1 MLKSL
6 AGIAFSLAAVFSGAA
21 LADTAKL
28 KIGLSLPLSG
38 NSALLGSQFLAGA
51 RLALGELAP
60 DGGIEIVTA
69 DDQCDAKIAGLA
81 ALDLKSADVTLVT
94 GFLCNESVRPAAAVF
109 KERGIPLL
117 VAGARSEQIIGDANK
132 EEWNL
137 FRIAPGDDRAAEATF
152 RFLSERWRGVPWAI
166 IDDGTVYG
174 RTLAD
179 NLRAKMEEIGQPPQF
194 ADNFRPAQSTQ
205 AGLIRRLQRSGVSA
219 AFIAGGAEDV
229 SIIWSNVR
237 EFGARM
243 EVAGGE
249 ALEALPWTDAAK
261 TTPDGLLGVMLP
273 DPATLPATAELTK
286 RMTMAAIEPEP
297 YAFSGYAAMQLAL
310 QALRPTGG
318 ETTQALK
325 DTIFHTVL
333 GNVRFDER
341 GANRV
346 DNYGL
351 FVWRGGTFVSAGA
364 PQQ

>member
-6 AGIAFSLAAVFSGAA
+6 VGIAFSLVVAFGDAA

-51 RLALGELAP
+51 GLALSELAP

-69 DDQCDAKIAGLA
+69 DDQCDARIAGLA
-81 ALDLKSADVTLVT
+81 AQDLKSADVALVA
-94 GFLCNESVRPAAAVF
+94 GFLCNEPVRPAAIVF
-109 KERGIPLL
+109 KESGVPLL
-117 VAGARSEQIIGDANK
+117 IAGARSEQIIRDAAK

-152 RFLSERWRGVPWAI
+152 RFLSERWRGTPWAI

-174 RTLAD
+174 RGLAD
-179 NLRAKMEEIGQPPQF
+179 ILREKMEEIGQPPQF

-219 AFIAGGAEDV
+219 AFVAGGAEDI

-249 ALEALPWTDAAK
+249 ALEALQWTDAAG
-261 TTPDGLLGVMLP
+261 TTPDGLLAVMLP
-273 DPATLPATAELTK
+273 DPLTLPATAELAR
-286 RMTMAAIEPEP
+286 RMEKAAIEPEP
-297 YAFSGYAAMQLAL
+297 YAFSGYATMQLAL
-310 QALRPTGG
+310 QALRPSGS

-346 DNYGL
+346 DRFDL
-351 FVWRGGTFVSAGA
+351 FVWRNGNFVPAEA